1 MGNSMARLAAYW
13 EEEGSAMA
21 RTYRE
26 IAIEEMLEAP
36 SSAAGAPEIALRHV
50 PRSDQPEPIGRREVG
65 DRDAAVMRERL
76 RHRALVELGGLIPS
90 QHPDTNFGN
99 KGALGSI

>member
-1 MGNSMARLAAYW
+1 
-13 EEEGSAMA
+13 MA
-21 RTYRE
+21 RTYRDT
-26 IAIEEMLEAP
+26 AIEEMLEAP

-76 RHRALVELGGLIPS
+76 RHRALVLVELGGLIPS